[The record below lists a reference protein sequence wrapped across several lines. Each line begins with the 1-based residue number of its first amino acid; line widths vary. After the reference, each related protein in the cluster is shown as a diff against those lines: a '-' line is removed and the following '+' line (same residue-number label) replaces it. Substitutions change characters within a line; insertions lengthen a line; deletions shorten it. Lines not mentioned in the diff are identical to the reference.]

1 MERAQDSMK
10 TEKTG
15 RRPARRLLFFSLVC
29 AVCLTGCGKDSGEWE
44 KSVIEEQIV
53 IQGISGEY
61 DLLFLTDSHVV
72 SLGEAAENGRAQ
84 TENGEAQAGTGAQDE
99 ESRRQEYAASRY
111 EGFCGQD
118 GTSSQEMFAQAMDYA
133 REEGVDGV
141 LLGGDII
148 DSPSQENLTFL
159 SEELSTLSMP
169 YLYTPGNHDWT
180 YPWEYMTSKGKQEYL
195 PMLSPYMGGNTAF
208 HTLDF
213 GEFVVAA
220 VDNSS
225 GQVNPEALEE
235 YEEVLD
241 QGKPVIVLAHVPFLT
256 QSVLTKAREVWK
268 SGVVI
273 GGGNFGGIYPDET
286 SQEFLEMTTASDS
299 PVVAVL
305 AGHVH
310 FYDKDVIEGEKDV
323 PQIVGDALFHGS
335 ALRLRITG
343 RG

>member
-1 MERAQDSMK
+1 
-10 TEKTG
+10 
-15 RRPARRLLFFSLVC
+15 
-29 AVCLTGCGKDSGEWE
+29 
-44 KSVIEEQIV
+44 
-53 IQGISGEY
+53 
-61 DLLFLTDSHVV
+61 
-72 SLGEAAENGRAQ
+72 
-84 TENGEAQAGTGAQDE
+84 
-99 ESRRQEYAASRY
+99 
-111 EGFCGQD
+111 
-118 GTSSQEMFAQAMDYA
+118 
-133 REEGVDGV
+133 
-141 LLGGDII
+141 
-148 DSPSQENLTFL
+148 
-159 SEELSTLSMP
+159 
-169 YLYTPGNHDWT
+169 
-180 YPWEYMTSKGKQEYL
+180 MTSKGKQEYL